1 MQLKNT
7 EEKENPQNQH
17 DLACGTYE
25 QLCLFPYKFL
35 WAIAE
40 GLSDDGT
47 RPLLPKLPQILLN
60 LLVCMSFVMACSHIA
75 VFKQHVWFRLLAL
88 SLHDGVETRFF
99 LSACYNDN

>member
-47 RPLLPKLPQILLN
+47 RPFLPKLL
-60 LLVCMSFVMACSHIA
+60 
-75 VFKQHVWFRLLAL
+75 
-88 SLHDGVETRFF
+88 
-99 LSACYNDN
+99 